1 MSFAF
6 FLAAFTAWTGLT
18 SENHLGGRKV
28 SEGYLQGKVVLV
40 QRWRG
45 TDASS
50 SRALERMERVWQSYK
65 SKPFVLLGSYAGG
78 EAGRA
83 AAARAVKRLAVSCP
97 VYCGAER
104 AQDAPQS
111 EKFPFY
117 YVVDATGRVT
127 FRGSDGRLAEMAL
140 ENALTNL
147 ASPPNV
153 RFWRRLIDHEIDV
166 LPGRALLHLM
176 EFRKRF
182 PADAREYGD
191 VLRRLRA
198 DPTVVQ
204 LAKLE
209 AFARQAKDFDPKG
222 KTAEMRWTAQK
233 ISRTIQ
239 AYAVLKKGSNPVHVQ
254 EAKNCLADL
263 LWTEAALKARIGK

>member
-1 MSFAF
+1 MAEKA
-6 FLAAFTAWTGLT
+6 L
-18 SENHLGGRKV
+18 
-28 SEGYLQGKVVLV
+28 
-40 QRWRG
+40 
-45 TDASS
+45 
-50 SRALERMERVWQSYK
+50 SRAALTY
-65 SKPFVLLGSYAGG
+65 
-78 EAGRA
+78 
-83 AAARAVKRLAVSCP
+83 P
-97 VYCGAER
+97 VYGAAELKEG
-104 AQDAPQS
+104 APLS
-111 EKFPFY
+111 EKIPYY
-117 YVVDATGRVT
+117 YVVDAVGRVV
-127 FRGSDGRLAEMAL
+127 FRGADERLAEMAL
-140 ENALTNL
+140 VNALTNL

>member
-65 SKPFVLLGSYAGG
+65 TKPFVLLGSHVPGAGTVSALEDVLAEGAITYPLYAGADLK
-78 EAGRA
+78 E
-83 AAARAVKRLAVSCP
+83 LAPLS
-97 VYCGAER
+97 
-104 AQDAPQS
+104 D
-111 EKFPFY
+111 KIPFY

-127 FRGSDGRLAEMAL
+127 FRGSNERLAEMAL
-140 ENALTNL
+140 VNALTNL
-147 ASPPNV
+147 ASPP
-153 RFWRRLIDHEIDV
+153 RAAYWQRLIDSERDV
-166 LPGRALLHLM
+166 LPGRAYLHLL

-182 PADAREYGD
+182 PEEAAAYDGLFRALKADS
-191 VLRRLRA
+191 
-198 DPTVVQ
+198 TVEK

-209 AFARQAKDFDPKG
+209 EFSRQAKDFDPRARAFEAKQ
-222 KTAEMRWTAQK
+222 MQMK
-233 ISRTIQ
+233 IARTIK
-239 AYAVLKKGSNPVHVQ
+239 AYEVLKEEADPFKRQ

-263 LWTEAALKARIGK
+263 AWAAAALKARLDK